1 MKEQFF
7 FLKIIRPVSIS
18 TEVYFGCTLMEGLV
32 ASTGQH
38 LLHLGRDLDFQE
50 GNAFE
55 KRHGDG
61 SGHLC

>member
-18 TEVYFGCTLMEGLV
+18 TEVYFGCMLMEGLV
-32 ASTGQH
+32 ASTWQH

-55 KRHGDG
+55 K
-61 SGHLC
+61 